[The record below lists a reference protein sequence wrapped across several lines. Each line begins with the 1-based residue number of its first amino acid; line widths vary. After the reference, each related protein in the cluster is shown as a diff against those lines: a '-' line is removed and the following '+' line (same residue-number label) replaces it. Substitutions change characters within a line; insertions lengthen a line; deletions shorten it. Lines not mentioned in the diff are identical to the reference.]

1 MFSIFKQKINH
12 ICLIFMVALIIFGSA
27 CSRFPSP
34 EQPTINGETII
45 TFAAAEDQRGF
56 YEPLMEVFHEQ
67 KLDITVQFVALKELD
82 NDLHALASAADTT
95 LLWGD
100 IIASGGSGY
109 FRDLNPLIEA
119 DPDFQEDDFWPG
131 LLSACQDVEGRTVGI
146 PLNVSLAGV
155 FFDRAAFDQAG
166 LPYPAPGWTWDDFQ
180 QAVAALAQQSKD
192 GINYGFV
199 DNATLRK
206 SILAPLVTAYLD
218 QNQGKIVDQTLV
230 QELQWYFDLAGEGA
244 LYPLKEPANSL
255 DVLQTLFG
263 ENRPAMWISPLN
275 AAMPDYS
282 GNAIDKDGFA
292 PFPVAGDGSLVNTT
306 LVDVTCAGLS
316 AGSAHP
322 QEAWAWLDFLSRYR
336 DTQVGTNPL
345 VDLPVRRSVAEETAY
360 FQALPQEVEP
370 SVRFILG
377 HACYGSR
384 YPEAFKAVQKA
395 LRDAFTNRTSLIA
408 SLEMTPIG
416 TETVTGQTEGNEIQV
431 NTPPPPPAGG
441 TTVIQYYG
449 LGGNYVQALDVLAE
463 AFHQDHP
470 DIQVRI
476 AVDLEGISP
485 APGSDPFTRAAEQND
500 CFAFDTLV
508 LSGSAVEQVI
518 SLNPLLA
525 AEPAEFILDFYPSLV
540 DAGRLEGELYSL
552 PMVSQPYVMV
562 YNVELLA
569 RRGVP
574 VPTDGWTFDDFISLA
589 TAAASQFD
597 SDQTYGAVYNED
609 LFLAGRSVSGLDLST
624 YPPLV
629 NFDTLK
635 MASALTW
642 LAGLAQ
648 SNVLLVETQDNPE
661 STSRAV
667 ISGKVAFWVGQAG
680 GWGYWWPFER
690 PSFKIGVAPLP
701 STPGIDELLGETS
714 VTGQFISQRAE
725 DPRACWEWMKFL
737 SGQPNIFDGIPA
749 RRSVAESLEYEAV
762 TGKEA
767 AKILRSALEDMEHMQ
782 SEARSISIGWPLS
795 YWQRGAI
802 AAALQGDNP
811 QLALTAAQGKAEAY
825 LACITKFDI
834 EKRNIHE
841 QQDLVIECA
850 RQADLEWDKLFLR

>member
-1 MFSIFKQKINH
+1 MKTVRALANLLLLSTIF
-12 ICLIFMVALIIFGSA
+12 LSAA
-27 CSRFPSP
+27 CSKESP
-34 EQPTINGETII
+34 ITSQGNAGDEQNVII
-45 TFAAAEDQRGF
+45 TFAAIESQRGL
-56 YEPLMEVFHEQ
+56 YEPLMEAFHQ
-67 KLDITVQFVALKELD
+67 QNPQVRVQFASLSPEAQGDLAALS
-82 NDLHALASAADTT
+82 SAADTT
-95 LLWGD
+95 LLWTGA
-100 IIASGGSGY
+100 IASNIGSY
-109 FRDLNPLIEA
+109 FRDLNPLIDA
-119 DPDFQEDDFWPG
+119 DSNFQAEDFWPG
-131 LLSACQDVEGRTVGI
+131 ILSACQDAEGHIVGV
-146 PLNVSLAGV
+146 PLSGSLTGI
-155 FFDRAAFDQAG
+155 FFDREAFDQVG
-166 LPYPAPGWTWDDFQ
+166 LPYPAPGWTWYDFR
-180 QAVAALAQQSKD
+180 QAVAAVAQQSNH
-192 GINYGFV
+192 GFRYGFA
-199 DNATLRK
+199 DNATLRRF
-206 SILAPLVTAYLD
+206 ILAPLVAAHLE
-218 QNQGKIVDQTLV
+218 QNQGKIVAQTLA
-230 QELQWYFDLAGEGA
+230 QELQWYLDLAEEEM
-244 LYPLKEPANSL
+244 LYTLKEPANSL
-255 DVLQTLFG
+255 EVLQTLFA
-263 ENRPAMWISPLN
+263 ENRPAMWIGPLN
-275 AAMPDYS
+275 AVMPDDS
-282 GNAIDKDGFA
+282 GNAIDQDGFA
-292 PFPVAGDGSLVNTT
+292 PFPVAGDGSQENTT
-306 LVDVTCAGLS
+306 PVDVTCAGVS

-322 QEAWAWLDFLSRYR
+322 QEAWAWLDFLTRYQA
-336 DTQVGTNPL
+336 TQVGTNPL
-345 VDLPVRRSVAEETAY
+345 VNLPARRSVAEEAAY

-377 HACYGSR
+377 HAWYGSR
-384 YPEAFKAVQKA
+384 YPQAFTAVQEA
-395 LRDAFTNRTSLIA
+395 LQYALTNDIPTLA
-408 SLEMTPIG
+408 ALEMIPVGAEIAP
-416 TETVTGQTEGNEIQV
+416 GQLVGNEIKV
-431 NTPPPPPAGG
+431 NTPPPPPASG

-449 LGGNYVQALDVLAE
+449 LGGNYVQALDVLAK